1 MTDYEQNKKLTAPVK
16 SVLESMRADL
26 EGTSP
31 EDGAF
36 YDNNFYFG
44 YGKPETGIIR
54 WAEVYVSPETYEIM
68 ETALNATLD
77 FFNENYPVERIE
89 RKSGEA
95 FYYSPSG
102 REYVIA
108 ELATP
113 GGETYYDIGI
123 LMEVVHGWGED
134 GPDYKTVPGH
144 IYGVASMRDGEL
156 LDWCHGVI
164 TEYEKKESK

>member
-16 SVLESMRADL
+16 SVLESMRAGL

-31 EDGAF
+31 EDGEL
-36 YDNNFYFG
+36 YENNFYFG
-44 YGKPETGIIR
+44 YGKPETGIR

-68 ETALNATLD
+68 ESALSAALD
-77 FFNENYPVERIE
+77 FFNEEYPVERIE
-89 RKSGEA
+89 RKSGEV

-102 REYVIA
+102 REYVIT

-113 GGETYYDIGI
+113 GRETYYDIGI
-123 LMEVVHGWGED
+123 LMEVVPGWDED
-134 GPDYKTVPGH
+134 CLDYKAVPGH

-164 TEYEKKESK
+164 AEYEKEESK